1 MVANSYWLF
10 IEAPMPMIMVRC
22 GEFWWNHGMTTESIK
37 NVEDSSS
44 NIDLSA

>member
-22 GEFWWNHGMTTESIK
+22 GEF
-37 NVEDSSS
+37 
-44 NIDLSA
+44 